1 MGGKEGRQ
9 RSGDD
14 TLKSERAAHSDE
26 PAWLR
31 LHAGCGLLGSFRFH
45 HGGARVFED
54 LLANLGQAEAAG
66 RAIEQPYAESLF
78 QQCDP
83 PAEARLRHTKRA
95 GAGRE
100 PAMEDNGSEELEII
114 EVAHH
119 VRRSSMSGGPSYPL
133 RRSVRASISESDGD
147 LPKTICSTARQ

>member
-1 MGGKEGRQ
+1 MGGKERRQ
-9 RSGDD
+9 RGGDRA
-14 TLKSERAAHSDE
+14 LKSERAAHSDE
-26 PAWLR
+26 PARLR
-31 LHAGCGLLGSFRFH
+31 LHTDCGVLGSFRFH
-45 HGGARVFED
+45 HGDARVFED
-54 LLANLGQAEAAG
+54 LLADLGQAEAAG

-83 PAEARLRHTKRA
+83 PAEARFRHTERA

-114 EVAHH
+114 KVAHH
-119 VRRSSMSGGPSYPL
+119 VRRSSMSGEPSYPL
-133 RRSVRASISESDGD
+133 RRGVRPSISESDGD